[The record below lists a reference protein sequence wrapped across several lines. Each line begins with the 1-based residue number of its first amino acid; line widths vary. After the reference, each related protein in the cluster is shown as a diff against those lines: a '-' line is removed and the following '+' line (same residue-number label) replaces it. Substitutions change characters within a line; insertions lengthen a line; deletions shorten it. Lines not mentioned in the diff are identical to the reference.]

1 MGKTIQTNGYFKNI
15 PQDIC
20 VQLPLPHFY
29 EQLATHRHV
38 QDTLGYSEAQ
48 LGGYF
53 HKYFPRSYAET
64 FTVMSRLVRFSQK
77 YRKILLEK
85 QRLTLLDIGAG
96 IGGNMIGMLKYLSA
110 I

>member
-96 IGGNMIGMLKYLSA
+96 IGGNMIRMLKYLSA